1 MSTMVLANSAMYFI
15 ALIIVQCILMGS
27 MVDYGILFTNYYI
40 EVRKEYA
47 VEEALPEVLKRSIRA
62 IATSAV
68 ILILITFSCGIIME
82 GAVSSILT
90 TLGIGSTSALILVIF
105 VLPSLLAI
113 FDKCIIKKKKET
125 EVCEQMKMQI
135 K

>member
-1 MSTMVLANSAMYFI
+1 
-15 ALIIVQCILMGS
+15 
-27 MVDYGILFTNYYI
+27 
-40 EVRKEYA
+40 
-47 VEEALPEVLKRSIRA
+47 
-62 IATSAV
+62 
-68 ILILITFSCGIIME
+68 ME